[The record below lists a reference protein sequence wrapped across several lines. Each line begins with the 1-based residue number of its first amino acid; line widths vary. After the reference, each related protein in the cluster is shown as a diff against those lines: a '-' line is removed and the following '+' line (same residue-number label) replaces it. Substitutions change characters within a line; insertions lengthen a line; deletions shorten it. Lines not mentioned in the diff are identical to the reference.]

1 MTMKITKIRKFSQT
15 VLAFAVMFGIAFFS
29 TEATATNSNILKIT
43 GTLPECTYP
52 QKRGGGACLE
62 KQNAKSCLNTTPFSP
77 IGKGVTSEMCARG
90 KAWCDNNDPRPA
102 QHKRCKNVYAGNP
115 PKNHEGYDYSAA
127 CGTSIFAPCDGT
139 STYNA
144 SSSTKPIK
152 FKCDPI
158 CGKNYEF
165 TFHHTQGAIR
175 NGKFKKGE
183 LIGRSGNATGYAC
196 HMHIEIRQNGV
207 ILDPMNP
214 GFDDEVCSCMD
225 TEKVNRLE
233 CFNGQF
239 KDDGTAVNTGYE
251 DAPLAASTALLD
263 HSSGYGASDPDC
275 VYATVIAS
283 YEQAG
288 CFFCKP
294 FLVMFNAASRMAK
307 VAYDKLA
314 GAVKIV
320 VIVAFAVWLAFN
332 ILKFISSFEIK
343 EPRMLIN
350 LLINQS
356 FRVLLVILLLSG
368 PIESILNMTLD
379 PVFLTG
385 LKIAQ
390 LGGGLVVG
398 ENPAECNLGDLA
410 VIGSDQGGLSPDLG
424 NGIICTIKSIQDQIM
439 DLFAV
444 ARVSWCLAW
453 EATTMF
459 IIPHFGYLLTAIV
472 FFIAALLILFIYPF
486 LLVDSILKMAVAI
499 SIFPAALGAFA
510 FKSTSQYLQKVWNI
524 FLNAIF
530 TFIFLTL
537 IILIITTIA
546 KQEMNEI
553 ITEDIKNGMLANIL
567 WWTVGAAKI
576 LFVLF
581 LGWAV
586 LSEAKSFADKFAESI
601 QFQVNWG
608 TSKKPV
614 TGIGLSTGS
623 SVGAATKWVGKK
635 TGKMALKGGKF
646 VGNIAK
652 EKASFGMKKFRE
664 DHKDDEWHKKLF
676 GGEAHDEN
684 GEVMKDEKGN
694 TMYED
699 NQTRISSAWN
709 RILDKG
715 KTKGNTKFGRAL
727 NKVNDKL
734 HSDTSSYRSFE
745 RDENGNV
752 METVTKKNR
761 DGSTEVTRSDAYGS
775 ITERTDADGKKS
787 IAIMP
792 NRALGKIAKKNGKV
806 DRESLRAFQQNS
818 LFTEKEKNVMVMNQL
833 INARMDEAISA
844 QLANLSNDGE
854 REITSG
860 VDENGNAY
868 INISQTNSDGSTVT
882 YTANFSNDHEGVM
895 TSVEFMD
902 QHGAGVAFVTD
913 GIIQRKTEI
922 SLDKNGNEVRNDMY
936 SVSGEYLERS
946 PYPVFSDGKLSGSI
960 PKDEVMFSQ
969 EDLKAFGN
977 QVLKEGNNAYTF
989 TEFR

>member
-1 MTMKITKIRKFSQT
+1 MTKLGIKIQKISNAALCLAV
-15 VLAFAVMFGIAFFS
+15 VLGVAFFS
-29 TEATATNSNILKIT
+29 TEAMATNSNILKIK

-90 KAWCDNNDPRPA
+90 KSWCDNNDPRPA
-102 QHKRCKNVYAGNP
+102 KHSRCQNVYAGNP
-115 PKNHEGYDYSAA
+115 PKNHEGYDYSAP

-144 SSSTKPIK
+144 SSKTKPIT

-158 CGKNYEF
+158 CGKNYTF
-165 TFHHTQGAIR
+165 TFHHT
-175 NGKFKKGE
+175 NGTIGNGRYTKGKQ
-183 LIGRSGNATGYAC
+183 IGWSGDATGYPC
-196 HMHIEIRQNGV
+196 QMHIEIRQNDI

-239 KDDGTAVNTGYE
+239 IDDGTAANTGY
-251 DAPLAASTALLD
+251 DATIAGSTALLD
-263 HSSGYGASDPDC
+263 QSAGYGASDPDC
-275 VYATVIAS
+275 VYATVITS

-288 CFFCKP
+288 CMFCKP
-294 FLVMFNAASRMAK
+294 FLVLFNAASRMAK
-307 VAYDKLA
+307 ISYDNLA
-314 GAVKIV
+314 GAVKTV
-320 VIVAFAVWLAFN
+320 VIVAFAIWLAFN

-356 FRVLLVILLLSG
+356 FRVLLVVLLLSG
-368 PIESILNMTLD
+368 PIESILSLTLD

-398 ENPAECNLGDLA
+398 ENPADCSLGDLA
-410 VIGSDQGGLSPDLG
+410 VIGADKGGLSPELG

-439 DLFAV
+439 DLFAI

-453 EATTMF
+453 EDTILF
-459 IIPHFGYLLTAIV
+459 IIPHFGYILTAII
-472 FFIAALLILFIYPF
+472 FFIAATLILFIYPF
-486 LLVDSILKMAVAI
+486 LLVDSILKMTVAI

-510 FKSTSQYLQKVWNI
+510 FKSTSQYMQKVWNI
-524 FLNAIF
+524 FINAMF

-546 KQEMNEI
+546 KQEMNQI
-553 ITEDIKNGMLANIL
+553 ITEDIKNGILAPIM
-567 WWTVGAAKI
+567 WFTSGAAKI
-576 LFVLF
+576 FFILF

-586 LSEAKSFADKFAESI
+586 LGEAKAFADKFAESV
-601 QFQVNWG
+601 QFSG
-608 TSKKPV
+608 K
-614 TGIGLSTGS
+614 GIGSSTGS
-623 SVGAATKWVGKK
+623 MAGAATKWAGKKVGNGAMKVGKY
-635 TGKMALKGGKF
+635 AGG
-646 VGNIAK
+646 VAK
-652 EKASFGMKKFRE
+652 EKASLGRRKFHE
-664 DHKDDEWHKKLF
+664 DHKDDEWHKKIF

-684 GEVMKDEKGN
+684 GEVMKDENGN

-699 NQTRISSAWN
+699 NQTRIASAWN
-709 RILDKG
+709 SLLDKG
-715 KTKGNTKFGRAL
+715 RTNGNTRLGRAL

-734 HSDTSSYRSFE
+734 HSETASYRSFE

-752 METVTKKNR
+752 METVTKRNG
-761 DGSTEVTRSDAYGS
+761 DGSTETTRSDAYGS
-775 ITERTDADGKKS
+775 ITERTDANGKKS
-787 IAIMP
+787 TIVKP
-792 NRALGKIAKKNGKV
+792 NRAVGKITRKNGKV
-806 DRESLRAFQQNS
+806 DKEALRAFQQNS
-818 LFTEKEKNVMVMNQL
+818 LFTEKEKSLLIMNQL
-833 INARMDEAISA
+833 IDARMNSSISS
-844 QLANLSNDGE
+844 QLANLPNDGE
-854 REITSG
+854 REVTSG
-860 VDENGNAY
+860 VDEDGNAY

-882 YTANFSNDHEGVM
+882 YSATFSNDHEGVK

-902 QHGAGVAFVTD
+902 QHGAGVALVTD

-922 SLDKNGNEVRNDMY
+922 SVDKNGNEVRHDMY
-936 SVSGEYLERS
+936 SVSEEYSGRS
-946 PYPVFSDGKLSGSI
+946 PYPVFTNGNLSGSI
-960 PKDEVMFSQ
+960 PKDKVMFSQ
-969 EDLKAFGN
+969 EELQAFGN
-977 QVLKEGNNAYTF
+977 QVLREGNNAYTF